1 MDDKSVTLKTM
12 SRLINAK
19 PFQPSNTVQSYPWIA
34 FVQLTASIRPGAA
47 ATQVPVQTCGGAII
61 SKNSILSAGHCLCV
75 GRRFSVSNGLV
86 YSCPEPPEDPKRDLN
101 NNHNNRLA
109 VQVGMAR
116 LPNFLTPPYDPNIK
130 AYLYNYQEATG
141 LNQVAFSNNGDIGII
156 ILDNDLIFAPHIRH
170 IDLPC
175 IPVPPVP
182 NDFEVETV
190 GWGTLYDERTDPITA
205 NRKTS
210 CQTNEGRTTGAI
222 RHALAYDE
230 RLEFLDC
237 QVSLPGREF
246 CNTWLL
252 DNNFMTLPIS
262 TDLPTVAGI
271 QDSNS
276 MPSQTV
282 LNSLRNSDEQ
292 KECDRYL
299 ERAKTAWRRHPIH
312 RRHEFDAVVDR
323 IVIRKFQRG
332 PRFDRIC
339 YNLVKVAKYGICLT
353 NEQRLPS
360 SPRLSRHWGFCS
372 RSCSTPV
379 STPVNDLYEHARF
392 TFFETPPVKPFPD
405 IYQGNLQQNHTPLKS
420 KIM

>member
-1 MDDKSVTLKTM
+1 M
-12 SRLINAK
+12 SRLINAN
-19 PFQPSNTVQSYPWIA
+19 PFLPSNTLQSYPWVA
-34 FVQLTASIRPGAA
+34 FVQLTANIRPGVTT
-47 ATQVPVQTCGGAII
+47 TQVPVQTCGGAII
-61 SKNSILSAGHCLCV
+61 SRKSILSAGHCLCV
-75 GRRFSVSNGLV
+75 GRRLSDTNGLV
-86 YSCPEPPEDPKRDLN
+86 FSCPEPPEDPGRDLN

-109 VQVGMAR
+109 VQVGIAR
-116 LPNFLTPPYDPNIK
+116 FPNFLIPPYNPDIR

-141 LNQVAFSNNGDIGII
+141 LHQVAFSMNGDIGII
-156 ILDNDLIFAPHIRH
+156 VLNNDLTFAPNIRH

-175 IPVPPVP
+175 LPAPLIQL

-190 GWGTLYDERTDPITA
+190 GWGTLYDERTDLATGI
-205 NRKTS
+205 RKTS
-210 CQTNEGRTTGAI
+210 CQTNEGRTTGFI
-222 RHALAYDE
+222 RNAQAYDS

-237 QVSLPGREF
+237 KVPPQGREF

-252 DNNFMTLPIS
+252 DNNLMTLPIS

-299 ERAKTAWRRHPIH
+299 ERAKTAWRRHSIH

-379 STPVNDLYEHARF
+379 STPVNDLYELARF
-392 TFFETPPVKPFPD
+392 TFFEGPPVKPFPD
-405 IYQGNLQQNHTPLKS
+405 IYQGNLQQNHTPLKIFM
-420 KIM
+420 KL

>member
-1 MDDKSVTLKTM
+1 M
-12 SRLINAK
+12 SRLINAE

-34 FVQLTASIRPGAA
+34 FVQLTASIIPGAPA
-47 ATQVPVQTCGGAII
+47 NQVPVQTCGGAII
-61 SKNSILSAGHCLCV
+61 SKKSILSAGHCLCV

-156 ILDNDLIFAPHIRH
+156 IKRNVLPDSPNIRH

-175 IPVPPVP
+175 LSRPLIQI

-190 GWGTLYDERTDPITA
+190 GWGKLYDETTDRSTA
-205 NRKTS
+205 IRKTS
-210 CQTNEGRTTGAI
+210 CQTNEGRTTGNI
-222 RHALAYDE
+222 RNVQSYGS

-237 QVSLPGREF
+237 KVPPLQGREF
-246 CNTWLL
+246 CNNWLL
-252 DNNFMTLPIS
+252 DNNLMTLPHS

-271 QDSNS
+271 QDSSS
-276 MPSQTV
+276 MPSQAE
-282 LNSLRNSDEQ
+282 LDSLRNSDDQ
-292 KECDRYL
+292 KECEGYL
-299 ERAKTAWRRHPIH
+299 QRAKTAWQNDLVHT
-312 RRHEFDAVVDR
+312 RHEFDAVVDR
-323 IVIRKFQRG
+323 IVIQKFDGATG
-332 PRFDRIC
+332 PLFDRIC
-339 YNLVKVAKYGICLT
+339 YNLVKTAKYGICLT
-353 NEQRLPS
+353 NQRRLPN

-372 RSCSTPV
+372 RSCSTPD
-379 STPVNDLYEHARF
+379 STPVNNLYDHARF
-392 TFFETPPVKPFPD
+392 TFFETPPVNILPD
-405 IYQGNLQQNHTPLKS
+405 IYQGNLQQNDTPFKS
-420 KIM
+420 ISY

>member
-1 MDDKSVTLKTM
+1 
-12 SRLINAK
+12 
-19 PFQPSNTVQSYPWIA
+19 
-34 FVQLTASIRPGAA
+34 
-47 ATQVPVQTCGGAII
+47 
-61 SKNSILSAGHCLCV
+61 
-75 GRRFSVSNGLV
+75 
-86 YSCPEPPEDPKRDLN
+86 
-101 NNHNNRLA
+101 
-109 VQVGMAR
+109 
-116 LPNFLTPPYDPNIK
+116 
-130 AYLYNYQEATG
+130 
-141 LNQVAFSNNGDIGII
+141 
-156 ILDNDLIFAPHIRH
+156 
-170 IDLPC
+170 
-175 IPVPPVP
+175 
-182 NDFEVETV
+182 
-190 GWGTLYDERTDPITA
+190 
-205 NRKTS
+205 
-210 CQTNEGRTTGAI
+210 
-222 RHALAYDE
+222 
-230 RLEFLDC
+230 
-237 QVSLPGREF
+237 
-246 CNTWLL
+246 
-252 DNNFMTLPIS
+252 MTLPIS

-299 ERAKTAWRRHPIH
+299 ERAKTAWWRHSIH

-405 IYQGNLQQNHTPLKS
+405 IYQGKLSQNRKPS
-420 KIM
+420 KIISCNQYLIISIWAIFCYYCMNYQL

>member
-1 MDDKSVTLKTM
+1 M
-12 SRLINAK
+12 INAN
-19 PFQPSNTVQSYPWIA
+19 PFQPGNPVQSYPWIA
-34 FVQLTASIRPGAA
+34 FVQLTGLFRPRGATTVN
-47 ATQVPVQTCGGAII
+47 TQYCGGAII
-61 SKNSILSAGHCLCV
+61 SRNSILSAGHCLCV
-75 GRRFSVSNGLV
+75 GRKLSDNNGLV
-86 YSCPEPPEDPKRDLN
+86 YSCPLPSEDPKRNLN
-101 NNHNNRLA
+101 NNHDNSLA
-109 VQVGMAR
+109 VQVGITR
-116 LPNFLTPPYDPNIK
+116 FPGLLTPDYDPDIR
-130 AYLYNYQEATG
+130 AYLYDYQEATG

-175 IPVPPVP
+175 IPVPPMP

-190 GWGTLYDERTDPITA
+190 AWGTLYDERTDPITA

-252 DNNFMTLPIS
+252 DNNFITLPIS

-282 LNSLRNSDEQ
+282 LDSLRNSDEQ

-299 ERAKTAWRRHPIH
+299 ERAKTAWRRHLIQSW
-312 RRHEFDAVVDR
+312 HEFDADVDR
-323 IVIRKFQRG
+323 IVIQKFQRQPG
-332 PRFDRIC
+332 PLFDRIC

-392 TFFETPPVKPFPD
+392 TFFENPPVKPFPD

-420 KIM
+420 IS